1 MCRYNKVLSLSLSRP
16 AEGNRILTRCTLI
29 SLSLLGAVGF
39 LGSPPCACASPLD
52 LEEATPQEI
61 LLAQRS
67 ISDSTS
73 NETPHPGTVV
83 DEPTALNPVSTHHV
97 SSGRAFLYNLILPG
111 TGHLY
116 AGYKRGWAHLGVE
129 GATWLTYF
137 YYHDRGG
144 QKETQFEAFAD
155 DHWDYN
161 KWISE
166 CGCSGSAQDSII
178 TYFKENN
185 TQQYY
190 EDIGK
195 LDYYWQGWDDY
206 SNQTSDSANRRY
218 YYGIRNDSNNFYKN
232 ARYAVV
238 VAFVNRIVS
247 AVDVLRLTHKEPSVN
262 LGADTKLNFKV
273 RTKPFNSENAFGVRL
288 VHKY

>member
-1 MCRYNKVLSLSLSRP
+1 MCRYNKALSFSISRP
-16 AEGNRILTRCTLI
+16 AEGTRNLTRI
-29 SLSLLGAVGF
+29 VAIAFAILGAAFVV
-39 LGSPPCACASPLD
+39 SPCVQASPLD
-52 LEEATPQEI
+52 FEDSTPQEI

-67 ISDSTS
+67 IADTTSSTQDM
-73 NETPHPGTVV
+73 HPGTVV
-83 DEPTALNPVSTHHV
+83 DNQSPVIDTEHHV
-97 SSGRAFLYNLILPG
+97 SSGRAFIYNLILPG

-137 YYHDRGG
+137 YYHDRGV
-144 QKETQFEAFAD
+144 QKENQFEAFAD
-155 DHWDYN
+155 DHWDYD
-161 KWISE
+161 KWISD
-166 CGCSGSAQDSII
+166 CGCSGSPQDSII
-178 TYFKENN
+178 VYFKENN

-206 SNQTSDSANRRY
+206 NSTKQDSDNRRY
-218 YYGIRNDSNNFYKN
+218 YYGVRNDSNNFFKN

-247 AVDVLRLTHKEPSVN
+247 AVDVLRLTKKEP
-262 LGADTKLNFKV
+262 TLNIGSDATLHFKV

-288 VHKY
+288 VKKY

>member
-1 MCRYNKVLSLSLSRP
+1 MCLYNKALSLPFRP
-16 AEGNRILTRCTLI
+16 AEGTRNLTRI
-29 SLSLLGAVGF
+29 VAIAILGTAFAICPSVQ
-39 LGSPPCACASPLD
+39 ASPLD
-52 LEEATPQEI
+52 FEDATPQEI

-67 ISDSTS
+67 IEDSTS
-73 NETPHPGTVV
+73 TKDMHPGTVV
-83 DEPTALNPVSTHHV
+83 DNQSPVTDTDTEHHV
-97 SSGRAFLYNLILPG
+97 SSGRAFIYNLILPG

-137 YYHDRGG
+137 YYHDRGA
-144 QKETQFEAFAD
+144 QKETQFQAFAD
-155 DHWDYN
+155 DHWNYD
-161 KWISE
+161 KWIAD
-166 CGCSGSAQDSII
+166 CGCSGSPQDSII
-178 TYFKENN
+178 VYFRDNN

-206 SNQTSDSANRRY
+206 NTVKADSDNRRY
-218 YYGIRNDSNNFYKN
+218 YYGIRNDSNNFFKN

-247 AVDVLRLTHKEPSVN
+247 AVDVLRLTKKEPSLN
-262 LGADTKLNFKV
+262 IGNDTTLHFKV
-273 RTKPFNSENAFGVRL
+273 RTKPFNSENAFGVR
-288 VHKY
+288 VIKKY

>member
-1 MCRYNKVLSLSLSRP
+1 MCRYNKALYLISSRP
-16 AEGNRILTRCTLI
+16 AEGTRHLTRIVAIALF
-29 SLSLLGAVGF
+29 GAAF
-39 LGSPPCACASPLD
+39 LVSPCAYASPLD
-52 LEEATPQEI
+52 FEDATPQEI

-67 ISDSTS
+67 IADTTS
-73 NETPHPGTVV
+73 SHQDMHPGTVV
-83 DEPTALNPVSTHHV
+83 DNQSPVLDTGEHHV

-137 YYHDRGG
+137 YYHDRGA
-144 QKETQFEAFAD
+144 QKENQFEAFAD
-155 DHWDYN
+155 DHWDYD
-161 KWISE
+161 KYIAE
-166 CGCSGSAQDSII
+166 CGCAGSPQDSII
-178 TYFKENN
+178 VYFKENN

-206 SNQTSDSANRRY
+206 NATKQDSDNRRY
-218 YYGIRNDSNNFYKN
+218 YYGIRNDSNNFFKN

-247 AVDVLRLTHKEPSVN
+247 AVDVLRLTKKEPSLN
-262 LGADTKLNFKV
+262 IGNDTTLRFKV

-288 VHKY
+288 IKKY

>member
-1 MCRYNKVLSLSLSRP
+1 
-16 AEGNRILTRCTLI
+16 
-29 SLSLLGAVGF
+29 
-39 LGSPPCACASPLD
+39 LD
-52 LEEATPQEI
+52 FEDATPQEI

-67 ISDSTS
+67 IADSTS
-73 NETPHPGTVV
+73 SHQDMHPGTVV
-83 DEPTALNPVSTHHV
+83 DNQNPVLDTDEHHV

-137 YYHDRGG
+137 YYHDRGA
-144 QKETQFEAFAD
+144 QKENQFEAFAD
-155 DHWDYN
+155 DHWDYD
-161 KWISE
+161 KYIAE
-166 CGCSGSAQDSII
+166 CGCAGSPQDSII
-178 TYFKENN
+178 VYFKENN

-206 SNQTSDSANRRY
+206 NATKQDSDNRRY
-218 YYGIRNDSNNFYKN
+218 YYGIRNDSNNFFKN

-238 VAFVNRIVS
+238 LAFVNRVVS
-247 AVDVLRLTHKEPSVN
+247 AVDVLRLTKKEPSLN
-262 LGADTKLNFKV
+262 IGNDTTLRFKV

-288 VHKY
+288 IKKY

>member
-1 MCRYNKVLSLSLSRP
+1 MCRYNKVLSLPSSRP
-16 AEGNRILTRCTLI
+16 AEGTRNLTRI
-29 SLSLLGAVGF
+29 VAIAILGAAF
-39 LGSPPCACASPLD
+39 LVSPCAHASPLD
-52 LEEATPQEI
+52 FEDATPQEI

-67 ISDSTS
+67 ISDTTS
-73 NETPHPGTVV
+73 SHQDMHPGTVV
-83 DEPTALNPVSTHHV
+83 DNQNPVLDTDEHHV

-137 YYHDRGG
+137 YYHDRGA
-144 QKETQFEAFAD
+144 QKENQFEAFAD
-155 DHWDYN
+155 DHWDYD
-161 KWISE
+161 KWISD
-166 CGCSGSAQDSII
+166 CGCAGSPQDSII
-178 TYFKENN
+178 SYFKENN

-206 SNQTSDSANRRY
+206 NNTKQDSDNRRY
-218 YYGIRNDSNNFYKN
+218 YYGIRNDSNNFFKN

-238 VAFVNRIVS
+238 VAFVNRVVS
-247 AVDVLRLTHKEPSVN
+247 AVDVLRLTKKEPSLN
-262 LGADTKLNFKV
+262 IGNDTTLRFKV

-288 VHKY
+288 IKKY

>member
-1 MCRYNKVLSLSLSRP
+1 MCRYNKVLSLPSCRP
-16 AEGNRILTRCTLI
+16 AEGTRNLTRI
-29 SLSLLGAVGF
+29 VAIAILGAAF
-39 LGSPPCACASPLD
+39 LASPCAYASPLD
-52 LEEATPQEI
+52 FEDATPQEI

-67 ISDSTS
+67 ISDTTS
-73 NETPHPGTVV
+73 SHQDMHPGTVV
-83 DEPTALNPVSTHHV
+83 DNQNPVLDTDEHRV

-137 YYHDRGG
+137 YYHDRGA
-144 QKETQFEAFAD
+144 QKENQFEAFAD
-155 DHWDYN
+155 DHWDYD
-161 KWISE
+161 KWISD
-166 CGCSGSAQDSII
+166 CGCAGSPQDSII
-178 TYFKENN
+178 SYFKENN

-206 SNQTSDSANRRY
+206 NNTKQDSDNRRY
-218 YYGIRNDSNNFYKN
+218 YYGIRNDSNNFFKN

-238 VAFVNRIVS
+238 VAFVNRVVS
-247 AVDVLRLTHKEPSVN
+247 AVDVLRLTKKEPSLN
-262 LGADTKLNFKV
+262 IGNDTTLRFKV

-288 VHKY
+288 IKKY